1 MFIPTAIRKHSQSP
15 KQSPLKC
22 LGRGAKWKCWGF
34 HYEMFLFVWEAVE
47 EGGGGSPVILIVWE
61 EGGLFKTR
69 PVSLGTV
76 LFLKTTLQICR
87 NARLA

>member
-1 MFIPTAIRKHSQSP
+1 
-15 KQSPLKC
+15 
-22 LGRGAKWKCWGF
+22 
-34 HYEMFLFVWEAVE
+34 MFLFVWEAVE